1 MDMPVRKLWRFN
13 GGLHLPHHKQLASEQ
28 PVVKAALPKR
38 LILPLQQHIGAP
50 AQLLVKTGEKVLKGQ
65 MIARAEGHISAPIHA
80 PTSGVVTEISAHAV
94 PHPSGGKAPC
104 IIIEPDG
111 LETWAELPEPMDNF
125 LGHTPKELLSRIREA
140 GIVGM
145 GGAAFPASVKL
156 NPGPHHPVH
165 TLILNGAEC
174 EPFITCDDRL
184 MREQAPRIIMGLKIL
199 RYILGAEHCLIG
211 IEDNKPEAIAS
222 MRQAL
227 TEAGIEQAEVIAL
240 PSIYPTGG
248 EKQLIKVLTGKEV
261 PRHGLPAQLGIVCH
275 NVGTTAAV
283 ADAVLRGLPLISRIV
298 TVTGR
303 GIAQPGNY
311 EALIGTPAS
320 DLIAQAG
327 GYTDRVSRLILGGPM
342 MGITLREDNIPLTK
356 ASNCLLAASAE
367 DAPDPGPAKPC
378 IRCGECARVCPVT
391 LLPQQ
396 LYWHARA
403 RDLEKVQDYHLFDC
417 IECGCC
423 SHVCPSHIPLVQY
436 FRFAKQE
443 SWAKEKEHRKS
454 EHARQRHEA
463 RVARLERLEQE
474 RKEKLAQKKA
484 ALEKKKAGAVDPKKA
499 AIEAAMKRVAEKKA
513 AQQAAPKNVDELT
526 PAQRKQIEEAEARRT
541 SHPTQPDDT
550 E

>member
-1 MDMPVRKLWRFN
+1 MDMPVRKLWRFH
-13 GGLHLPHHKQLASEQ
+13 GGLHLPHHKQLSSEQ
-28 PVVKAALPKR
+28 QVVKAALPKR
-38 LILPLQQHIGAP
+38 LILPLQQHIGAA
-50 AQLLVKTGEKVLKGQ
+50 AQPLVTAGAKVLKGQ

-80 PTSGVVTEISAHAV
+80 PTSGMVVEISPHAI
-94 PHPSGGKAPC
+94 PHASGGKAPC

-125 LGHTPKELLSRIREA
+125 LGHTPKELLARIRGA

-145 GGAAFPASVKL
+145 GGAAFPSSVKL
-156 NPGPHHPVH
+156 NPGPHHPIH

-211 IEDNKPEAIAS
+211 IEDNKPEAILS
-222 MRQAL
+222 MRNAL
-227 TEAGIEQAEVIAL
+227 AKAGIEQTEVIAL

-283 ADAVLRGLPLISRIV
+283 ADAVLHGLPLISRIV
-298 TVTGR
+298 TVTGQ
-303 GIAQPGNY
+303 GIAHPGNY
-311 EALIGTPAS
+311 DSLIGTPAA
-320 DLIAQAG
+320 DLISQAG

-342 MGITLREDNIPLTK
+342 MGITLGDDNIPLTK

-367 DAPDPGPAKPC
+367 EAPDLGPAKPC
-378 IRCGECARVCPVT
+378 IRCGECARVCPVN

-403 RDLEKVQDYHLFDC
+403 RDLEKVQDYNLFDC

-436 FRFAKQE
+436 FRFAKHE
-443 SWAKEKEHRKS
+443 SWSKEREHRKS

-463 RVARLERLEQE
+463 RLARQVRLEQE

-484 ALEKKKAGAVDPKKA
+484 ALEKKKSGAVDPKKA
-499 AIEAAMKRVAEKKA
+499 AIEAAMRRVAEKKA
-513 AQQAAPKNVDELT
+513 AQQPAPKNIDELT
-526 PAQRKQIEEAEARRT
+526 PAQRKQVEEAEARRGT
-541 SHPTQPDDT
+541 LKDETN

>member
-1 MDMPVRKLWRFN
+1 MDMPVHKLWRFH
-13 GGLHLPHHKQLASEQ
+13 GGLHLPHHKALSNGG
-28 PVVKAALPKR
+28 PVVKAAIPTR
-38 LILPLQQHIGAP
+38 LILPLQQHIGQP
-50 AQLLVKTGEKVLKGQ
+50 AQPLVKAGEQVLKGQ
-65 MIARAEGHISAPIHA
+65 MIARAEGHVSAPVHA
-80 PTSGVVTEISAHAV
+80 PTSGRVVEIAHHAI
-94 PHPSGGKAPC
+94 PHASGGKAPC

-111 LETWAELPEPMDNF
+111 QETWAELPEPIDNF
-125 LGHTPKELLSRIREA
+125 LAHSPKDLLARIRDA

-156 NPGPHHPVH
+156 KPGPHHPIH

-199 RYILGAEHCLIG
+199 RHILGAEHCLIG

-222 MRQAL
+222 MRDAIQEL
-227 TEAGIEQAEVIAL
+227 GVEQTEVVAI
-240 PSIYPTGG
+240 PSIYPAGG
-248 EKQLIKVLTGKEV
+248 EKLLIQVLTGKEV

-283 ADAVLRGLPLISRIV
+283 ADAILQSRPLISRIV
-298 TVTGR
+298 TVTGH
-303 GIAQPGNY
+303 GIAQPGNF
-311 EALIGTPAS
+311 EALIGTPIS
-320 DLIAQAG
+320 ELIAQAG
-327 GYTDRVSRLILGGPM
+327 GYTNKVSRLILGGPM
-342 MGITLREDNIPLTK
+342 MGITLGHDDIPIVK
-356 ASNCLLAASAE
+356 ASNCLLAASEA
-367 DAPDPGPAKPC
+367 DAPTPGPAKPC
-378 IRCGECARVCPVT
+378 IRCGECARVCPVK

-403 RDLEKVQDYHLFDC
+403 RDLEKVQDFNLFDC

-436 FRFAKQE
+436 FRFAKHE

-484 ALEKKKAGAVDPKKA
+484 ALEKKKSAAVDPKKA

-513 AQQAAPKNVDELT
+513 ARQAAPKNVDDLT
-526 PAQRKQIEEAEARRT
+526 QAQQKQIEEAEARRAAK
-541 SHPTQPDDT
+541 DD
-550 E
+550 